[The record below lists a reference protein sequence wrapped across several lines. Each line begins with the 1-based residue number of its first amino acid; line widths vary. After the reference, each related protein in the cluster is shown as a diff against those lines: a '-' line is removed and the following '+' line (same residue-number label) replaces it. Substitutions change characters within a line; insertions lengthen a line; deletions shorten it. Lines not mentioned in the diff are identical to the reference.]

1 MDMEDR
7 LEAIEIAEELQ
18 DSLAS
23 LLPQIQLALT
33 AANEAVAAL
42 NSSKEV
48 SDADLQTLKNTDW
61 KALEIWMFDARS
73 QVIRL
78 DATIHPQN

>member
-1 MDMEDR
+1 MEDR